1 MIPYLKKV
9 IYKNTKEITYKI
21 EYIFYMPNSYNIF
34 GNVEISLLK
43 IDINKI
49 YKFSNIFE
57 LNGTTNTE
65 KYTAL
70 IEILVGFIYGLPK
83 NGLYETVKILIDRGA
98 DIKIKDEDGKTA
110 LGYAKEKELK
120 DIEELLINSLS
131 K

>member
-9 IYKNTKEITYKI
+9 IYENTKEITYKR

-49 YKFSNIFE
+49 HEFSNIFE
-57 LNGTTNTE
+57 LNNIINTE

-70 IEILVGFIYGLPK
+70 IETLVGFIYDLPES
-83 NGLYETVKILIDRGA
+83 GLYETVKILIDRGA
-98 DIKIKDEDGKTA
+98 DINIKDEDGKTA
-110 LGYAKEKELK
+110 LDYAKEKELK